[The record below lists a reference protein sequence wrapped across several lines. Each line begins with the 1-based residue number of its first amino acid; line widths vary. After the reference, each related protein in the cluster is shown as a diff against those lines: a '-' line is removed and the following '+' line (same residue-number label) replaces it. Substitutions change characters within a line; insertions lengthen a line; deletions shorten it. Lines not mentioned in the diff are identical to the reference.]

1 MCLYVKRRPTD
12 LGYECPSPS
21 VATEPIRC
29 LKVVRKTSALDPRPD
44 IGVTTDY
51 FPPIR
56 DYYGFKYYIG
66 ETARMGGVCF
76 KNEPCVENTLQAT
89 VSGCLAASLSGYEHE
104 VNHGLHTYRPD
115 SQGARFLYDALKHQI
130 DRRYNNDGEAP
141 FFPSGERSAGRD
153 EAAIL
158 ECEIPAGA
166 LYYEGVSE
174 ESDSVDTRGY
184 ASDRLTVLRELT
196 PEEVEKLPA
205 PPAHYS

>member
-12 LGYECPSPS
+12 LEYECPSPS

-29 LKVVRKTSALDPRPD
+29 LKVVRKISTLDPRPD

-51 FPPIR
+51 LPPIR

-66 ETARMGGVCF
+66 ETAHMGGVCF
-76 KNEPCVENTLQAT
+76 KNEPCSENTLRAT
-89 VSGCLAASLSGYEHE
+89 VSGCMAAHLKGYKHE
-104 VNHGLHTYRPD
+104 VNYGLHTYRPD

-130 DRRYNNDGEAP
+130 
-141 FFPSGERSAGRD
+141 ERKNGSATQD
-153 EAAIL
+153 EDQPGSKEETVIL

-184 ASDRLTVLRELT
+184 ASDRLHVVRELT

-205 PPAHYS
+205 PPAHCS